1 MTNPKV
7 YNPVGHCIY
16 CGEPHYVKTD
26 PLAKL
31 GDEHIIAAAFDGN
44 LVLPEASCQECERTT
59 SGLETHCI
67 EQMVR
72 NTREHLGLRAR
83 RHRRNRKHLPVSVDR
98 GSGPETVRV
107 PVADHP
113 AALFMFSFEPPRL
126 LYGVPD
132 PEGGF
137 AGKIVIRPMTADL
150 GTRADRLGGKVN
162 LIARGGFD
170 APLFGRMLAKIAHS
184 FAVAELGLNG
194 FRPLL
199 NDLILGKPTRHAA
212 QFVGGVLTPEPKGQ
226 ERNEISISQISGVWR
241 DYHVVRLRLFAD
253 LEMPTYE
260 IVVGEPLIQARA
272 AFV

>member
-1 MTNPKV
+1 MTKPKA
-7 YNPVGHCIY
+7 YPPVGQCIY
-16 CGEPHYVKTD
+16 C
-26 PLAKL
+26 LAKQYSEMDPSAKF
-31 GDEHIIAAAFDGN
+31 GDEHIIPLAFEGN
-44 LVLPEASCQECERTT
+44 LLLPDASCQRCEKTT

-83 RHRRNRKHLPVSVDR
+83 RHKRNRRYLPVSVDR

-107 PVADHP
+107 PLEDHP
-113 AALFMFSFEPPRL
+113 AVLFMFSFEPPRL
-126 LYGVPD
+126 LYGFPD
-132 PEGGF
+132 PTGHF
-137 AGKIVIRPMTADL
+137 AGMVTIKPMTADL
-150 GTRADRLGGKVN
+150 RRRTDKLGGKIN

-170 APLFGRMLAKIAHS
+170 ALLFGRMLAKIAHS

-199 NDLILGKPTRHAA
+199 NDLILGQPTTHAA
-212 QFVGGVLTPEPKGQ
+212 QFVGGGISPDPKGL
-226 ERNEISISQISGVWR
+226 ERNEISVSVISGVHR

-260 IVVGEPLIQARA
+260 IVVGEPVIVQAQ
-272 AFV
+272 